1 MREPNAIDFWR
12 GLALITIFVN
22 HMPGN
27 LFEPFMYSRYT
38 ISDATELF
46 VFLAGWSLA
55 LATKGREGPDPP
67 SHVVMR
73 LATRVVEVYR
83 AQLVITALAFAM
95 IAAAALYSDN
105 PLLLEWHGAGAFFG
119 APIPSIIGWVAL
131 TYQLGYFNI
140 LPLYVVLLILAPIF
154 ILIARVSRWAALAA
168 SFALYAA
175 CLVFEISLPTWPV
188 EGSWHF
194 NPLAWQFLL
203 VLGFLGCEWSRE
215 SPAFRRW
222 AWRLMPLGAVGV
234 ALGLAAYFWDWRPDP
249 LSVPEPRLVFI
260 MDKPFLSPLRL
271 LHFLFL
277 ALAFQQV
284 FSFIGPR
291 FPWVS
296 RQFSALGR
304 NSLAV
309 FSVGSLASLAGQL
322 VRFFTGGGGIVDT
335 FVLSIGLGVQ
345 IFTAWFVEWRSRSS
359 RPSSLSS

>member
-1 MREPNAIDFWR
+1 
-12 GLALITIFVN
+12 
-22 HMPGN
+22 
-27 LFEPFMYSRYT
+27 
-38 ISDATELF
+38 
-46 VFLAGWSLA
+46 
-55 LATKGREGPDPP
+55 
-67 SHVVMR
+67 VMR

-83 AQLVITALAFAM
+83 AQLVVTALAFAM
-95 IAAAALYSDN
+95 IAAAALYFDN

-140 LPLYVVLLILAPIF
+140 LPLYVVLLAIAPIL
-154 ILIARVSRWAALAA
+154 ILLARVSRRGALAA

-175 CLVFEISLPTWPV
+175 CLIFEITLPTWPV

-203 VLGFLGCEWSRE
+203 TLGFVASEWSRE
-215 SPAFRRW
+215 TPSFGRW
-222 AWRLMPLGAVGV
+222 AWRLMPVGAVGV
-234 ALGLAAYFWDWRPDP
+234 LLGVIIYFTDWKPDP
-249 LSVPEPRLVFI
+249 LGVPEPRLVFI

-271 LHFLFL
+271 LHFLAL
-277 ALAFQQV
+277 ALAFQRA

-291 FPWVS
+291 VPWLS
-296 RQFSALGR
+296 RQLSALGR

-322 VRFFTGGGGIVDT
+322 VRFFTGGGFIVDAL
-335 FVLSIGLGVQ
+335 VLSLGLVVQ

>member
-154 ILIARVSRWAALAA
+154 ILIARVSRGAALAA

-215 SPAFRRW
+215 SPTFRRW

-277 ALAFQQV
+277 ALAFQHV

-291 FPWVS
+291 FLWVS

-322 VRFFTGGGGIVDT
+322 VRFFTGGGVIVDT

>member
-38 ISDATELF
+38 VSDATELF
-46 VFLAGWSLA
+46 VFLAGWSLS
-55 LATKGREGPDPP
+55 LATKGRERPDPP
-67 SHVVMR
+67 GHVVMR

-83 AQLVITALAFAM
+83 AQLVVTALAFAM
-95 IAAAALYSDN
+95 IAAAALYFDN

-140 LPLYVVLLILAPIF
+140 LPLYVVLLALAPAF
-154 ILIARVSRWAALAA
+154 ILLARVSRWAALAA
-168 SFALYAA
+168 SFALYAV
-175 CLVFEISLPTWPV
+175 CLVLEITLPTWPV

-203 VLGFLGCEWSRE
+203 VLGFVSSEWSRD
-215 SPAFRRW
+215 SALFGRW
-222 AWRLMPLGAVGV
+222 AWRLMPVGALVL
-234 ALGLAAYFWDWRPDP
+234 ALGLAAYHLDWKPDP
-249 LSVPEPRLVFI
+249 LVVPEPRLVFI
-260 MDKPFLSPLRL
+260 LDKPFLSPLRL
-271 LHFLFL
+271 LHFLAL
-277 ALAFQQV
+277 ALAFQRA
-284 FSFIGPR
+284 FSFIAAAFPR
-291 FPWVS
+291 AS
-296 RQFSALGR
+296 RHLSALGR

-322 VRFFTGGGGIVDT
+322 ARFFTGGGVIVDAL
-335 FVLSIGLGVQ
+335 VLSLGLSIQ

>member
-38 ISDATELF
+38 VSDATELF

-55 LATKGREGPDPP
+55 LATSGRRGPD
-67 SHVVMR
+67 SAGQVVMR

-83 AQLVITALAFAM
+83 AQLVITAIAFAM
-95 IAAAALYSDN
+95 TAAAALYFDN

-140 LPLYVVLLILAPIF
+140 LPLYVVLLTLAPVF

-175 CLVFEISLPTWPV
+175 CLTFEITLPTWPM

-194 NPLAWQFLL
+194 NPFSWQFLL
-203 VLGFLGCEWSRE
+203 VLGFVTSVWSRE
-215 SPAFRRW
+215 SAAFRRW
-222 AWRLMPLGAVGV
+222 AWRLMPLGVVGV
-234 ALGLAAYFWDWRPDP
+234 LLGFAAFWWDWKPDP
-249 LSVPEPRLVFI
+249 LNVPEPRLFFI
-260 MDKPFLSPLRL
+260 VDKPFLSPLRL
-271 LHFLFL
+271 LHFLAL
-277 ALAFQQV
+277 ALAFQRA
-284 FSFIGPR
+284 FSFIGPIS
-291 FPWVS
+291 PWVS

-309 FSVGSLASLAGQL
+309 FSVGSLASLAGQF
-322 VRFFTGGGGIVDT
+322 VRFFTGGGVLMDAL
-335 FVLSIGLGVQ
+335 VLSLGVGVQ

-359 RPSSLSS
+359 HPSSLSS

>member
-12 GLALITIFVN
+12 GLALVTIFVN

-38 ISDATELF
+38 VSDATELF

-95 IAAAALYSDN
+95 IAAAALHFDN
-105 PLLLEWHGAGAFFG
+105 PLLLEWHGAGAFFS

-140 LPLYVVLLILAPIF
+140 LPLYVVLLALAPIF
-154 ILIARVSRWAALAA
+154 ILVARASRWAALAA
-168 SFALYAA
+168 SFGLYLT
-175 CLVFEISLPTWPV
+175 CLVFEITFPTWPV

-203 VLGFLGCEWSRE
+203 VLGFVGAEWSRE
-215 SPAFRRW
+215 SAVFRRW
-222 AWRLMPLGAVGV
+222 AWRLMPVAAAGV
-234 ALGLAAYFWDWRPDP
+234 ALGLATYIWDWKPDP
-249 LSVPEPRLVFI
+249 LAVPEPRLLFI

-271 LHFLFL
+271 LHFLAL
-277 ALAFQQV
+277 TLAFQHA
-284 FSFIGPR
+284 FRFIGPR
-291 FPWVS
+291 MPGLS
-296 RQFSALGR
+296 RHLSALGR

-322 VRFFTGGGGIVDT
+322 VRFFTGGGIIVDA
-335 FVLSIGLGVQ
+335 FVLSVGLCIL